1 MEQVITDIM
10 AMDKVDAILKIVVV
24 LILGVLAFFFNK
36 WKIKQAAKET
46 EIKKKE
52 DIEDMQTNNQS
63 EEIKTD
69 SQASDDF
76 FKEEK

>member
-1 MEQVITDIM
+1 MEQVITDI
-10 AMDKVDAILKIVVV
+10 ASMDKVDAVLKIVVI
-24 LILGVLAFFFNK
+24 LLLGVLAFFFGK